1 MFICMGICIYT
12 YKYISVAI
20 LAQDLGLATWVSWT
34 AGSIGSQVVR
44 G

>member
-1 MFICMGICIYT
+1 MYICIYV
-12 YKYISVAI
+12 SVAI
-20 LAQDLGLATWVSWT
+20 LAQDLGLATWVSWI